1 MKYESLKVTEV
12 LKKLK
17 SSKDGLTDKES
28 EKRLEKYGFNELEE
42 KKKTTPFKVLLRQFS
57 NFIVFVLIAA
67 ALISFFIGEVIN
79 FWVIIAIIGFVIIL
93 GFFQE
98 YRAEKSMEALKKIM
112 NPTSRALRDSRIRKL
127 LTKYIVPGDVL
138 YLEMGDK
145 IPADAKIFEV
155 IGLKIDESVLT
166 GESVS
171 VEKKEGDSIFAGT
184 QITYG
189 KCRAIVVAT
198 GMKTKLGEIAGM
210 IQVKDVKT
218 PLQKNIAHLSRN
230 LATLALVASVF
241 IFILGLSK
249 GAPMSELLIV
259 TLALAVAAVP
269 EGLPLTLT
277 LTLAHGMNSM
287 VKKNAIVRKML
298 AVETLGS
305 TTVICTDKTGT
316 LTKNEMTVQKIW
328 TDDKIFEISGAGYGT
343 EGKFSIGGN
352 NVDLEK
358 EQNLHSLLKSALL
371 CNNASLEKVGD
382 KMEIIGDPTE
392 AALVTAG
399 TKTNLWKD
407 ELSEKYQRIEEIVF
421 TSERKL
427 MTIVCKVEDKKIAFV
442 KGAPEFVLEK
452 CKFIEKNGKAEK
464 LDESEIDSILK
475 ANSSFANSAYRVLA
489 IAHKKLSEP
498 LTSEN
503 TEQDLVFLGLVA
515 MIDPPR
521 PEVKLAIEACR
532 NAGIRTVMIT
542 GDNEETAKAIAKR
555 IGLFN
560 ENDIRKFDKLENE
573 KLKRITRDGAIT
585 GSELKE
591 LNENEFERIVEDISI
606 YARIMPEQKLRIV
619 NALQKKGHIVAMTGD
634 GVNDAPALK
643 KADIGVAMGIS
654 GTDVAKESSV
664 MVLQDD
670 NFATIAEAVKRGRT
684 IYDNIEKFTCYLIS
698 RNFTEV
704 ILIILGIMF
713 LGFEFLPLLALQ
725 ILFINTF
732 DEIMPSIALGLDPS
746 RNGAMLKKPRKP
758 NEKILKKR
766 NLVLIISIA
775 TFMALVSFLIFSFNN
790 PMGNIDHAR
799 TLTFATIISMIL
811 FVPFV
816 FRSLDESILEIGF
829 FTNKLMVVG
838 VVSTLILSLGV
849 MYIPFFQNIFELTTL
864 SLKDW
869 IMPLSASFATFVFAE
884 IIKKITKVLV

>member
-1 MKYESLKVTEV
+1 MTKKENLNQV
-12 LKKLK
+12 LKKFGTTK
-17 SSKDGLTDKES
+17 KGLRQVEA
-28 EKRLEKYGFNELEE
+28 EKRLEEYGYNELKEV
-42 KKKTTPFKVLLRQFS
+42 KKMTPVKVFLRQFS
-57 NFIVFVLIAA
+57 NFIVFVLFAA
-67 ALISFFIGEVIN
+67 ALISFFIGELIN
-79 FWVIIAIIGFVIIL
+79 FWVILFIIGFVVVL
-93 GFFQE
+93 GFIQE
-98 YRAEKSMEALKKIM
+98 YKAEKAMEALKKIM
-112 NPTSRALRDSRIRKL
+112 NPTSKILRDGRIRKS
-127 LTKYIVPGDVL
+127 LTKDIVPGDIL

-145 IPADAKIFEV
+145 IPADAKMFEA
-155 IGLKIDESVLT
+155 IGLKIDESALT

-171 VEKKEGDSIFAGT
+171 VEKKEGDFIFTGT

-189 KCRAIVVAT
+189 KCKAIVVAT

-210 IQVKDVKT
+210 IQVKDVET
-218 PLQKNIAHLSRN
+218 PLQKNITHLSRS
-230 LATLALVASVF
+230 LAILALVASVF
-241 IFILGLSK
+241 VFVLGLSK
-249 GAPMSELLIV
+249 GAPMGELLLV

-287 VKKNAIVRKML
+287 AKKNAIVRKML

-328 TDDKIFEISGAGYGT
+328 TDGKIFDISGTGYET
-343 EGKFSIGGN
+343 EGKFSITGKDVN
-352 NVDLEK
+352 LEE
-358 EQNLHSLLKSALL
+358 EQNLNLLLKSALL

-382 KMEIIGDPTE
+382 KTEIIGDPTE
-392 AALVTAG
+392 AALIVAG
-399 TKTNLWKD
+399 AKANLWKD
-407 ELSEKYQRIEEIVF
+407 ELNKKCQRIEEIVF

-427 MTIVCKVEDKKIAFV
+427 MTTVCKVDDKKTAFV

-452 CKFIEKNGKAEK
+452 CKFIEKNGKVEK
-464 LDESEIDSILK
+464 LNKSEIANILK
-475 ANSSFANSAYRVLA
+475 ANSDFANSAHRVLA
-489 IAHKKLSEP
+489 IAHKKTSGP
-498 LTSEN
+498 LTPEN

-521 PEVKLAIEACR
+521 SEVKLAIETCR
-532 NAGIRTVMIT
+532 NAGIKTIMIT

-560 ENDIRKFDKLENE
+560 ENDLVKFDKLESE
-573 KLKRITRDGAIT
+573 KLQRIVKDGAIT
-585 GSELKE
+585 GSELNE
-591 LNENEFERIVEDISI
+591 LNEKEFDLVVEGISI

-643 KADIGVAMGIS
+643 KADIGIAMGIS

-670 NFATIAEAVKRGRT
+670 NFATITEAIRRGRT
-684 IYDNIEKFTCYLIS
+684 IYENIEKFTSYLIS

-704 ILIILGIMF
+704 ILIILGITF
-713 LGFEFLPLLALQ
+713 LGFDFLPLLALH

-746 RNGAMLKKPRKP
+746 RSGTMLKKPRKP

-766 NLVLIISIA
+766 NLILIISIA
-775 TFMALVSFLIFSFNN
+775 TFMALASFLIFNFND
-790 PMGNIDHAR
+790 PMGNIEHAR

-811 FVPFV
+811 FVPFA
-816 FRSLDESILEIGF
+816 FRSLDESIFKTGIL
-829 FTNKLMVVG
+829 TNKLLLMGVVG
-838 VVSTLILSLGV
+838 TMILSLTV
-849 MYIPFFQNIFELTTL
+849 MYVPFLQEIFELSTL

-869 IMPLSASFATFVFAE
+869 VTPLLAAFSTLVFAE
-884 IIKKITKVLV
+884 LIKLVTFKRR